1 MKLYTIGYGNN
12 KPDDFIAR
20 LKANGIRDVFDVRR
34 QFSKAR
40 IYTYRPGVPMN
51 LLMASNGISYVH
63 CHYLGNEED
72 SLEEYTSWLHS
83 NFGQRMLFRF
93 TTVMNS
99 TCKVLHKSR
108 MQDFVPCLLCAELD
122 PEKCHRKIVAEA
134 LSSEFKQEWEVVH
147 L

>member
-20 LKANGIRDVFDVRR
+20 LKANDISHVFDVRR
-34 QFSKAR
+34 KDSRSWCSSYAHGHPMRSLLAKHNIEYIELDYLANHYDTLDGYKAWLNSIYGAREIR
-40 IYTYRPGVPMN
+40 IALRV
-51 LLMASNGISYVH
+51 LMGLKGTAG
-63 CHYLGNEED
+63 E
-72 SLEEYTSWLHS
+72 
-83 NFGQRMLFRF
+83 MF
-93 TTVMNS
+93 T
-99 TCKVLHKSR
+99 
-108 MQDFVPCLLCAELD
+108 PCLLCAELD